1 MSWLSPKEDKTVNAE
16 AEAGKPKEGE
26 KTQAELIAESV
37 GAALKPFMEAQA
49 ARDARLDAIEAN
61 TRRPEPTR
69 EPTEM
74 ASVLDNEDLAFAQ
87 RIGPVMLAQLETNAR
102 MALADVKQEYAEAGY
117 GDAWKEFAKDIN
129 TVLEASPVVGAD
141 GKPIRGNPDYIR
153 NVVDMVF
160 GRAAKKAG
168 IKFGGRDRGF
178 FIESAGG
185 GDTNV
190 GGGAPNDGLTPEQ
203 VRAFTKM
210 GLTREDAKKS
220 LSKLKF
226 IA

>member
-1 MSWLSPKEDKTVNAE
+1 MSWFPSKEDKNMPDPE
-16 AEAGKPKEGE
+16 LKDKPPE

-37 GAALKPFMEAQA
+37 GAALKPYMEAQV

-61 TRRPEPTR
+61 TRRPAERVEPV
-69 EPTEM
+69 ENV
-74 ASVLDNEDLAFAQ
+74 SVMENEDLAFAQ
-87 RIGPVMLAQLETNAR
+87 RIGPVMLRQLETEAR
-102 MALADVKQEYAEAGY
+102 IARSEVKQEYVAAGY
-117 GDAWKEFAKDIN
+117 GEAWAEFEKGIDE
-129 TVLEASPVVGAD
+129 VLNQSPVVGAD
-141 GKPIRGNPDYIR
+141 GKAIRGNPDYIR

-168 IKFGGRDRGF
+168 IKFGGRERGF
-178 FIESAGG
+178 FLESAGG
-185 GDTNV
+185 GENNV

-226 IA
+226 VS